1 MTLDQ
6 IKAIA
11 AERTKGP
18 WKYDWGNWDI
28 ENQNR
33 KTLCCFDLGCREN
46 ITVPAHADG
55 EFIAMA
61 ANNIDKLIAVVEAAR
76 NPALQSGES
85 EVYKWMDALSD
96 LRKALAALESD
107 K

>member
-11 AERTKGP
+11 AARTKGP
-18 WKYDWGNWDI
+18 WFTDGAFI
-28 ENQNR
+28 VENSHAIIADCKQQ
-33 KTLCCFDLGCREN
+33 LADVFDN
-46 ITVPAHADG
+46 DQVAATA

-61 ANNIDKLIAVVEAAR
+61 ANNIDKLIAVAEAAR